1 MSVEP
6 DVDIKQ
12 ELDIGEDSAG
22 AGGYHE
28 TPRSW
33 DSGVALDSV
42 TALQMAEFQQVQS
55 TRRNFRDI
63 FGMESTTRNRRLFS
77 FFNHNRIGSSIV
89 WSST

>member
-55 TRRNFRDI
+55 TRHGISGIFSGYFRDGKHHKEQETFFI
-63 FGMESTTRNRRLFS
+63 FQP
-77 FFNHNRIGSSIV
+77 
-89 WSST
+89 

>member
-1 MSVEP
+1 MSIEP
-6 DVDIKQ
+6 DGVVDIKQ
-12 ELDIGEDSAG
+12 ELDIGEDPTG

-55 TRRNFRDI
+55 PRRD
-63 FGMESTTRNRRLFS
+63 
-77 FFNHNRIGSSIV
+77 V
-89 WSST
+89 